1 MAVEKRRGC
10 GYRKVGGI
18 YLAGDYGGVP
28 CHRLPIATDIC
39 PVCKSGIKQTRGLTW
54 IDPVGFLGQAC
65 DYMSTGRLGAPYTE
79 PDRARRLDALA
90 HCTKCPACEISL
102 FRGEEVGLTWIGEKY
117 YATTASFM
125 NEAADQG
132 FSKRL
137 PAIPK
142 GFKIGKHWIF
152 FAHPKAIV
160 SRAPE
165 YDPPRPGIFFV
176 WKPERIEII
185 VTQTQS
191 EDADFMKPLAEKG
204 LTPVIVPD
212 DDPDHQ

>member
-1 MAVEKRRGC
+1 MAVEPKRGC
-10 GYRKVGGI
+10 GFRKVGGI

-28 CHRLPIATDIC
+28 CHRLPMPTDIC

-54 IDPVGFLGQAC
+54 IDPVGFLGKVC
-65 DYMSTGRLGAPYTE
+65 DLRAATTGPLR
-79 PDRARRLDALA
+79 
-90 HCTKCPACEISL
+90 HCEYCPACDTAL
-102 FRGEEVGLTWIGEKY
+102 FNGEEVGLAWVGEKY

>member
-10 GYRKVGGI
+10 GFRKVGGI

-54 IDPVGFLGQAC
+54 IDPVGFLDGDCA
-65 DYMSTGRLGAPYTE
+65 DYKALSTTTPVQG
-79 PDRARRLDALA
+79 
-90 HCTKCPACEISL
+90 HCIICPACRPSL
-102 FRGEEVGLTWIGEKY
+102 FQGEEVGLAWVGEKY

-152 FAHPKAIV
+152 FAHPKAIR

-176 WKPERIEII
+176 WKPQRIEII